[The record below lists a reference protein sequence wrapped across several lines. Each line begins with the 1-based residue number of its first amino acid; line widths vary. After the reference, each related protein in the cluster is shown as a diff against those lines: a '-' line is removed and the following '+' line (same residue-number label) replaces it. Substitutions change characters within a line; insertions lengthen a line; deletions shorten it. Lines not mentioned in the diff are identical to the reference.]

1 MENVDPENVDT
12 LLKTAQK
19 ISLLVKQTKLVR
31 DVVMEYAKILLISFS
46 VHSLLHLSMLVKVI
60 KIVKEYGHILFV
72 KKDYVLELTRIHSL
86 E

>member
-1 MENVDPENVDT
+1 MEIVEQESVAM
-12 LLKTAQK
+12 LFRTAQQTT
-19 ISLLVKQTKLVR
+19 LHVRLTKLVR